1 MTYLTYRCPLYMY
14 VTATLCMWIINN
26 QNMYV
31 NNSSII
37 FRNVTI
43 LHQLNKLEVL
53 LLCVTYQKKNMF
65 TRFFVNSLQRCL
77 NDEHDDDDDADD
89 DDYVYD
95 NDNHDY
101 WMMIATTM
109 MMKVLLLLMIMMTAT
124 IALRILVTVIQE

>member
-77 NDEHDDDDDADD
+77 NDEHDDDDDDD
-89 DDYVYD
+89 ADYVYD

-109 MMKVLLLLMIMMTAT
+109 MMKVLLLLIMMTAT
-124 IALRILVTVIQE
+124 IALRMIVTVIQE